1 MAKKEEKFVDNTK
14 VIESTVETIMHKSMM
29 PYSEHVILDRALPR
43 VEDGLKPVQRR
54 ILYTMKELGVTP
66 DKPYRK
72 SARIVG
78 DCLGKY
84 HPHGDS
90 SVYGAMVRLAQS
102 FNTRMTLVDG
112 HGNFGSV
119 DGDSPAAMRYT
130 EVKMTPLALE
140 LLRDLDKDTVPL
152 TLNFD
157 DTLEEPEILPGRFP
171 NLLVNGAMGIA
182 VGMATNIPPHNLG
195 ESIDAVVAYI
205 DNDKISLDE
214 IMQILP
220 GPDFPTG
227 GIIIDNGAIKQVYET
242 GKGKITVRA
251 KTTIEKEGDRQSI
264 VITEIPYQIN
274 KQQLLIDIN
283 SLRDKK
289 KELYGG
295 IQDIIDESDRHG
307 LRCTIKLAKDAN
319 AEKILAGLFKASNL
333 ETTFGANMLAIA
345 NGKPKLLTLMDYIS
359 TYVEYQRNVIFKRCS
374 YDLTAAKAREH
385 ILSGLLIAVNNI
397 RAVVEI
403 VLTSDTYQESKDRLK
418 ADFDLSEKQAIAVLD
433 VPLKKLN
440 KLDVTK
446 MEEELKELREKIEDL
461 ESILNSKRRQLTL
474 VKKELLDIKK
484 RFATP
489 RMTKIINEEDIKI
502 KTQEVIEA
510 VSYKGY
516 LILNQNG
523 NLKFLNEKAHNM
535 SSKGIVNNDA
545 STFVKKTLY
554 VESQSKVI
562 GFTKK
567 GMAVVFT
574 VADVQD
580 DKWKSRGTSI
590 SKLGKVDPDDDLITV
605 MTQKELQNNDLFFA
619 TKQGMIKRTE
629 GKEFN
634 LDKKS
639 TTPAIILK
647 DDDVLVNVQAASPD
661 TENILF
667 VTQLGNVLNA
677 FNDVAAQGK
686 KATGVKGIKLEP
698 KDYVA
703 YMTMNNQEGEI
714 LVVLRNGYAK
724 RVILSTIDPKN
735 RYGKGVTLFEAKK
748 VKDLMMIS
756 VVKDPFDFAVSM
768 ESGNS
773 YSVNTEDI
781 EISDRTAKGKN
792 IFKVAK
798 IKDDSEIKIVCE
810 HNAII

>member
-590 SKLGKVDPDDDLITV
+590 SKLGKVDPDDDLITI
-605 MTQKELQNNDLFFA
+605 MSPKELKNNDLFFV

-629 GKEFN
+629 SKEFI

-686 KATGVKGIKLEP
+686 KATGVKGIKL
-698 KDYVA
+698 
-703 YMTMNNQEGEI
+703 
-714 LVVLRNGYAK
+714 
-724 RVILSTIDPKN
+724 
-735 RYGKGVTLFEAKK
+735 
-748 VKDLMMIS
+748 
-756 VVKDPFDFAVSM
+756 
-768 ESGNS
+768 
-773 YSVNTEDI
+773 
-781 EISDRTAKGKN
+781 
-792 IFKVAK
+792 
-798 IKDDSEIKIVCE
+798 
-810 HNAII
+810 

>member
-227 GIIIDNGAIKQVYET
+227 GIIIDNGAIKQVYAT

-359 TYVEYQRNVIFKRCS
+359 TYVEYQRNIIFKRCS

-590 SKLGKVDPDDDLITV
+590 SKLGKVDPDDDLITI
-605 MTQKELQNNDLFFA
+605 MSPKELKNNDLFFV

-629 GKEFN
+629 SKEFI

-703 YMTMNNQEGEI
+703 YMAMNNQEGEI

-724 RVILSTIDPKN
+724 RVILATIDPKN
-735 RYGKGVTLFEAKK
+735 RYGKGVTLFDAKK
-748 VKDLMMIS
+748 AKDLMMVS
-756 VVKDPFDFAVSM
+756 LVTEPFDFAIAM

-781 EISDRTAKGKN
+781 EIADRTSKGKN

>member
-227 GIIIDNGAIKQVYET
+227 GIIIDNGAIKQVYAT

-359 TYVEYQRNVIFKRCS
+359 TYVEYQRNIIFKRCS

-590 SKLGKVDPDDDLITV
+590 SKLGKVDPDDDLITI
-605 MTQKELQNNDLFFA
+605 MSPKELKNNDLFFV

-629 GKEFN
+629 SKEFI

-703 YMTMNNQEGEI
+703 YMAMNNQEGEI

-724 RVILSTIDPKN
+724 RVILATIDPKN
-735 RYGKGVTLFEAKK
+735 RYGKGVTLFDAKK
-748 VKDLMMIS
+748 VKDLMMVS
-756 VVKDPFDFAVSM
+756 LVKEPFDFAIAM

-781 EISDRTAKGKN
+781 EIADRTSKGKN